1 MLIALRLILMCM
13 RCTRIRAVLYCV
25 DYGILV
31 YGHVSAACF
40 ASSPLLT
47 YFSLSIAA
55 QYVVQYS
62 CEDKFEGGGW
72 ALVRRVKAGST
83 WHPATDNVT
92 GIDVYGTPGSST
104 SDLTFSLPF
113 LSLITSNQTQFLFAT
128 GM

>member
-1 MLIALRLILMCM
+1 
-13 RCTRIRAVLYCV
+13 
-25 DYGILV
+25 
-31 YGHVSAACF
+31 
-40 ASSPLLT
+40 LL
-47 YFSLSIAA
+47 FSLFCLFSIA
-55 QYVVQYS
+55 VQYS

-83 WHPATDNVT
+83 WHPATDSLA

-128 GM
+128 GQ